1 MRAQHESTPN
11 RRDDASGPL
20 RSMLFVPADSE
31 RKLAKAQSVPADAL
45 ILDLEDSVDA
55 SRKESAREL
64 AGEFMRDRSAIR
76 ARSLWIRI
84 NALGDRNCATDAWA
98 AVRAEVDGIVLP
110 KPRSFADVLTLS
122 EQLDALEARMN
133 RPVGATKILPI
144 ATETPAAVLALR
156 DYAYGGPRLA
166 ALTWGAEDL
175 SAALGASTAVD
186 ERGAWLPPYEL
197 ARSLCLLA
205 AAAAEVPAI
214 DTVHTDVH
222 DLDGLRRSA
231 LAAQRDGFAG
241 KLAIHPEQVALLNQ
255 VFQPS
260 AAAVAAAQAVVSAF
274 AAAGGAGVVAHE
286 GKMLDRPHL
295 KRAQRVLAL
304 AAAGPAGAPVDNA
317 DGNDYPIG

>member
-1 MRAQHESTPN
+1 MRAQPESTPN
-11 RRDDASGPL
+11 RRDDASWPL

-55 SRKESAREL
+55 ARKEPAREL
-64 AGEFMRDRSAIR
+64 AGEFMRDRSAIL
-76 ARSLWIRI
+76 ARSVWVRI
-84 NALGDRNCATDAWA
+84 NPVGDRNFAADAWA
-98 AVRAEVDGIVLP
+98 AVRAEADGIVLP
-110 KPRSFADVLTLS
+110 KPRSVADVLALA
-122 EQLDALEARMN
+122 EHLDALEARMN
-133 RPVGATKILPI
+133 RPIGATKILPI
-144 ATETPAAVLALR
+144 ATETPAGVLALR
-156 DYAYGGPRLA
+156 DYASAGPRLA

-175 SAALGASTAVD
+175 SAALGAATAVD
-186 ERGAWLPPYEL
+186 EHGAWLPPYEL

-205 AAAAEVPAI
+205 AGAAEVPAI

-241 KLAIHPEQVALLNQ
+241 KLAIHPDQVAVLNQ
-255 VFQPS
+255 AFQPT
-260 AAAVAAAQAVVSAF
+260 AAAIAAAQAVVTAF
-274 AAAGGAGVVAHE
+274 AAAGGAGVVSYE

-295 KRAQRVLAL
+295 TRARRVLAL
-304 AAAGPAGAPVDNA
+304 AAASGAAVDIS

>member
-1 MRAQHESTPN
+1 MRAQPESTPN
-11 RRDDASGPL
+11 RRDDACWPL

-31 RKLAKAQSVPADAL
+31 RKLGKAQAVPADAL

-55 SRKESAREL
+55 ARKDAAREL
-64 AGEFMRDRSAIR
+64 VAEFMRDRSAIR

-84 NALGDRNCATDAWA
+84 NPVGDRNFAPDVWA
-98 AVRAEVDGIVLP
+98 AVRAEADGVVLP
-110 KPRSFADVLTLS
+110 KPRSVDDVHALA

-133 RPVGATKILPI
+133 RSIGGTKILPI
-144 ATETPAAVLALR
+144 ATETPAGVLALR
-156 DYAYGGPRLA
+156 DYASAGPRLA

-175 SAALGASTAVD
+175 SAALGAATAVD
-186 ERGAWLPPYEL
+186 DHGDWLPPYEL

-205 AAAAEVPAI
+205 AGAAQVPAI
-214 DTVHTDVH
+214 DTVHTAIA

-231 LAAQRDGFAG
+231 LAARRDGFAG
-241 KLAIHPEQVALLNQ
+241 KLAIHPDQVAVLNQ
-255 VFQPS
+255 AFRPT
-260 AAAVAAAQAVVSAF
+260 AADIAAAQAVVTAF
-274 AAAGGAGVVAHE
+274 AAASGTGVVSYE

-304 AAAGPAGAPVDNA
+304 AAASDATVDIS